1 MEQML
6 LLKNV
11 AKRFGK
17 IEAVKNVNLSVYRG
31 DIYGFLGPNG
41 SGKSTTIRM
50 LLGLISPD
58 HGEIQLFGNTLT
70 KKRNQILSK
79 IGALIERP
87 DFYNYLTAYQNLELL
102 AAYSGLKPE
111 KKRLFNLLEM
121 VDLHQ
126 RHDSKVKTFSQGMKQ
141 RLGIA
146 QALLHDPDL
155 IILDEPVNGL
165 DPQGIKD
172 IRNLIL
178 RLNRDF
184 NKTLI
189 VSSHILREMEL
200 IANRMIVISKGEVVV
215 EGEVQTLLSQGK
227 QQLVIVASPVEKAL
241 LTLRKLYPESNF
253 TTNKLNEIEV
263 AMNHSEIPAI
273 NKVLVENE
281 VLVYQLNARNSLE
294 DYFLQHT

>member
-1 MEQML
+1 MEQIL

-87 DFYNYLTAYQNLELL
+87 DFYNYLSAYQNLDLL
-102 AAYSGLKPE
+102 AAYSGLKPD
-111 KKRLFNLLEM
+111 KKRIFNLLEM

-178 RLNRDF
+178 RLNRDY

-200 IANRMIVISKGEVVV
+200 ISNRMIVISKGEVVV

-241 LTLRKLYPESNF
+241 FLLRQFYPESNF